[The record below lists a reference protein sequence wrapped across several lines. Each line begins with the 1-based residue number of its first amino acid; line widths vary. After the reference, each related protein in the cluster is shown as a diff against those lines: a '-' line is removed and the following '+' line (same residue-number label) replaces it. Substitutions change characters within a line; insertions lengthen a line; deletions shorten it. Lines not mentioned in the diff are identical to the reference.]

1 MQPYAHLNIPH
12 ESITKKLKQFVI
24 DRRFNTDGLPNGNF
38 LTKVSF
44 DDTFQAVPELK
55 TLFEM
60 YELND
65 LAAIMIVKA
74 PPISECLTYPHIDI
88 MPPSFKDTN
97 IAINWPILN
106 YENTYTT
113 FYEAKPN
120 AVCKTTTLI
129 NGWPY
134 SYFAFEDVV
143 EQYRIKIDR
152 PTAFRYDR
160 IHSVINE
167 TDDYRFTASF
177 RFWNNHPELFE
188 KDYE

>member
-1 MQPYAHLNIPH
+1 MQPYAHLNIQH
-12 ESITKKLKQFVI
+12 ESITKKLKQFII
-24 DRRFNTDGLPNGNF
+24 DRRFDTDGLPKGAF
-38 LTKVSF
+38 LTGIAF
-44 DDTFQAVPELK
+44 DDAFQAIPELK

-60 YELND
+60 YDLND
-65 LAAIMIVKA
+65 LAYMMIVKA
-74 PPISECLTYPHIDI
+74 PPISEGATYPHVDV
-88 MPPSFKDTN
+88 MPPELKDTN

-120 AVCKTTTLI
+120 AVGNTVKLV
-129 NGWPY
+129 NGLPY
-134 SYFAFEDVV
+134 TYFAFEDVV

-152 PTAFRYDR
+152 PTALRYDR

-167 TDDYRFTASF
+167 TNDYRFTASF

>member
-38 LTKVSF
+38 LTKVSVE
-44 DDTFQAVPELK
+44 DTFQAVPELK

-74 PPISECLTYPHIDI
+74 PPISEGLTYPHIDI

-120 AVCKTTTLI
+120 AVSKTTTLI

-177 RFWNNHPELFE
+177 RFRNNHPELFE